1 MAVRPVALVVLA
13 LLMLPAAASAAPR
26 ASTFSAPVL
35 DGGGARA
42 ASSVVTVAPGR
53 RFDVV
58 GLRWRRAPR
67 GEHLEL
73 RVREDGRWR
82 RWVHVPSAHTPA
94 GSDPVWAGGAD
105 ALQLRGTAGAKGLR
119 AHFVRVT
126 GSRKVSSRRA
136 RAAQAGQP
144 PAIVGRAEWG
154 ANQCRP
160 RDTPTIGRV
169 QMAFVHHTV
178 SANDYGPEDSAGMVL
193 GICRFHRDT
202 NGWDDVGYNFLVDK
216 YGTIFEGRAGGIDQ
230 AVVGAQAQ
238 GWNDDSTGIANLGTY
253 QDVPQTDAA
262 LDALGRLIAWK
273 LPLHGA
279 PVEGKV
285 TLESDGGASNRH
297 PRGRYVTYDRISGHR
312 DGNSTECPGA
322 QLYAQLPRLR
332 QIAAGRAPRIMPG
345 TPQQQPV
352 GGGMPAPPVLTLQAA
367 GTALAFPEPVRLT
380 GRLIDQAG
388 SPMAGARVG
397 VQVLTPGRLPHDAER
412 RHRPRRRLGRR
423 AADDAQPDGAGGR
436 RRRGLRGGAGE
447 RPAGADRGAAQGPA
461 GARRAPRG
469 DHRHDRPAQVAP
481 RGGDRAPARA
491 QHDGLHPH
499 RPGPRALGA
508 PWPLS
513 RGDPA
518 HQPRALPPARALR
531 RRRAQHRGQS
541 TDLYVRAVRKA
552 SSLGGVGGGP
562 GGSVMSRPV
571 GRPSPS
577 SSSCQ

>member
-1 MAVRPVALVVLA
+1 
-13 LLMLPAAASAAPR
+13 
-26 ASTFSAPVL
+26 
-35 DGGGARA
+35 
-42 ASSVVTVAPGR
+42 
-53 RFDVV
+53 
-58 GLRWRRAPR
+58 
-67 GEHLEL
+67 
-73 RVREDGRWR
+73 
-82 RWVHVPSAHTPA
+82 VHVPSAHTPA

-126 GSRKVSSRRA
+126 GSRKVAGRSA

-397 VQVLTPGRLPHDAER
+397 VQVLTPAGFRTMQSVDTGPDGVWAAELPTTRNRTVRAVVGDVASEEVQVSV
-412 RHRPRRRLGRR
+412 RPALTAALPKGPRVLAGRR
-423 AADDAQPDGAGGR
+423 AVITGTIAPRKSRLVVEIARQRGLSTTAFTRIALARVPSV
-436 RRRGLRGGAGE
+436 RRGRFRAAIPLTSPGLYRLRVRFAGDTLNT
-447 RPAGADRGAAQGPA
+447 A
-461 GARRAPRG
+461 
-469 DHRHDRPAQVAP
+469 V
-481 RGGDRAPARA
+481 
-491 QHDGLHPH
+491 
-499 RPGPRALGA
+499 
-508 PWPLS
+508 
-513 RGDPA
+513 
-518 HQPRALPPARALR
+518 
-531 RRRAQHRGQS
+531 QS

-552 SSLGGVGGGP
+552 SSLGGVGGAQA
-562 GGSVMSRPV
+562 
-571 GRPSPS
+571 GR
-577 SSSCQ
+577 